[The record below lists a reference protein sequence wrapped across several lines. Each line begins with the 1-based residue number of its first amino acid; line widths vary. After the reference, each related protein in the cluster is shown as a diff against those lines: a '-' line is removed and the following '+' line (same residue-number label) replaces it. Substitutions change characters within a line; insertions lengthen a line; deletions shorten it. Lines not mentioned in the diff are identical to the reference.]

1 MSESIE
7 YPLSPHPMLSSI
19 YLDLANHDKVEG
31 NVVDSLALSVKLI
44 LSYLYDELYGEYMYS
59 IPYTLVLISL

>member
-1 MSESIE
+1 
-7 YPLSPHPMLSSI
+7 MLSSI

-44 LSYLYDELYGEYMYS
+44 LPYLYDELYGEY
-59 IPYTLVLISL
+59 I